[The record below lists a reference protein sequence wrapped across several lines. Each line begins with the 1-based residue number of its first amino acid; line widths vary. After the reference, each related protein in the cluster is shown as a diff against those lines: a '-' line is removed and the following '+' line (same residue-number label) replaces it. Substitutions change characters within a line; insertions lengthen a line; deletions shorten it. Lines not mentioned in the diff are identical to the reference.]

1 MQYPET
7 KDLPLT
13 ARRKALVAGGAAMF
27 LAQIAVAIYLAPR
40 ITGAG
45 DASAG
50 GLAAAWAASIPWS
63 AIAVLLLVRQAD
75 IPDVATASMLVV
87 IAAFGA
93 FGLSAALD
101 ARGTDDAVNVTDA
114 LFLGVTGGALT
125 AMIVWGIAIGAAR
138 VLRLPVSREP
148 ER

>member
-1 MQYPET
+1 MQFPET

-13 ARRKALVAGGAAMF
+13 TRRKALVAVGAAMA
-27 LAQIAVAIYLAPR
+27 LAQIATAVYVAPR

-50 GLAAAWAASIPWS
+50 ALAAIWAASIPWS
-63 AIAVLLLVRQAD
+63 AVAVLLLVRQAD

-93 FGLSAALD
+93 FGLSAAFD
-101 ARGTDDAVNVTDA
+101 ARDSDGAVNLTDA

-125 AMIVWGIAIGAAR
+125 AMIVWGAAMAAAR
-138 VLRLPVSREP
+138 LLRLPVTRGGP
-148 ER
+148 E